1 MCFFFLIMNLGNIDS
16 LGLLIDAISGKLTF
30 YSLDPEQ
37 ALNVEALFCTS
48 DLQMVRWIYKESKA
62 HLAEPSHCVA
72 RTGCTCTSIWE
83 GSVLPPALCNW
94 YHKLPHPLR
103 WKELHILSLMSLVSL
118 HQSFQYPVIALLWQ
132 PHIIYMTL
140 DKLLKFLSPSPSS
153 VVRVM

>member
-1 MCFFFLIMNLGNIDS
+1 MVQWLRLHTLNAGALSSNPAQGTRSYMLQLRVHMPQLKISRAAMKMQEPQHCQINNVFFFLIMNLGNIDS
-16 LGLLIDAISGKLTF
+16 LGLLRDAISGKLTF

-103 WKELHILSLMSLVSL
+103 
-118 HQSFQYPVIALLWQ
+118 
-132 PHIIYMTL
+132 
-140 DKLLKFLSPSPSS
+140 
-153 VVRVM
+153 